1 MISRATSPA
10 AGALVKAAVAVVPSG
25 VHSEASHPDAVFDC
39 RIGVVVLFP
48 ARARTSTTVQVT
60 DVPLRLT
67 LTVAL
72 ALVVFAV
79 KYHAAS
85 SQRLESLQFGELEP
99 LKSLLAMEVTVGLP
113 VTVRVGSVFEEFDD
127 SIAVTM

>member
-1 MISRATSPA
+1 
-10 AGALVKAAVAVVPSG
+10 
-25 VHSEASHPDAVFDC
+25 
-39 RIGVVVLFP
+39 VVVLFP